1 MKPNYITMDYVVT
14 LYGQLKLATEP
25 VKKTEILKVT
35 IKETGNDANV
45 NNSNK
50 GQANDNRLPD
60 KQKLR
65 AENVSLRMPC
75 NYYGKKYLVE
85 RLNKY
90 DGWLLCTECYE
101 EYK

>member
-14 LYGQLKLATEP
+14 LYGQRKLATEP

-50 GQANDNRLPD
+50 GR
-60 KQKLR
+60 K
-65 AENVSLRMPC
+65 
-75 NYYGKKYLVE
+75 
-85 RLNKY
+85 
-90 DGWLLCTECYE
+90 
-101 EYK
+101 